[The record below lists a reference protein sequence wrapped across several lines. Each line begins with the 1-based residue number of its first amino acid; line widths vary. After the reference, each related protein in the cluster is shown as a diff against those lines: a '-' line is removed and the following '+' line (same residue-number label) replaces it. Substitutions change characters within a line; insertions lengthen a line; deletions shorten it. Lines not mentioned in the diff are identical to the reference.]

1 MTSPPPL
8 EDTYRGLVV
17 RPEEAVVGATS
28 AGRSRELPARGLYL
42 RFGKQALDRTLSILL
57 LLLFAPLIAVAA
69 LTVLFTSGWPVFYPA
84 ERVGKD
90 GRSFRMWKLRTM
102 VRDAADEL
110 ERWRETR
117 PELAAEF
124 SQEFKLRDDPRVT
137 ALGKLLRRSS
147 IDELPQLWNV
157 LRGEMSL
164 VGPRPITEEEV
175 RRYGVHASTLLSRR
189 PGFSG
194 RWQTDGRYGVGY
206 PERMWMEIDYCRSSQ
221 LIGDIKILFRT
232 LAAPFR
238 YNGR

>member
-17 RPEEAVVGATS
+17 RPEEAVAGATS
-28 AGRSRELPARGLYL
+28 AGRSRELPASGPYL

-69 LTVLFTSGWPVFYPA
+69 LAVLVTSGWPVFYAA

-102 VRDAADEL
+102 VRDADDER
-110 ERWRETR
+110 ERWQETR
-117 PELAAEF
+117 PELATEF
-124 SQEFKLRDDPRVT
+124 AREFKLRDDPRVT
-137 ALGKLLRRSS
+137 ALGQLLRRSS
-147 IDELPQLWNV
+147 IDELPQFWNV

-164 VGPRPITEEEV
+164 VGPRPITAEEV
-175 RRYGVHASTLLSRR
+175 RRYGAHASTLLSLR
-189 PGFSG
+189 PGISG
-194 RWQTDGRYGVGY
+194 RWQTDGRNGVGY
-206 PERMWMEIDYCRSSQ
+206 PERMWIEIEYCRSPR
-221 LIGDIKILFRT
+221 LMGDIKILFRT

-238 YNGR
+238 YDGR